1 VRTLLEA
8 GVAHVFT
15 LYGGHLEAIFQACR
29 EHRLALTD
37 VRHEVAAG
45 HAAEGYARAKRT
57 LGVCLVTAGPGF
69 TNVVSSIANAFLDR
83 TPLLYLCSSA
93 PLAATEINMVQSG
106 FDQAAVARPITKW
119 AHRVTLPA
127 DIPRL
132 VAQAIRIATAEPCGP
147 VLLDIP
153 SDVLFAPVD
162 PLAAPIPKALRT
174 EPPQP
179 AAPAVDA
186 ALSLLASARRPVIL
200 VGDGAYMA
208 CAEAEL
214 REFVDATGIP
224 VYSDYFAH
232 GLLPAS
238 HPLYGGTFFKLLEL
252 DDPGAR
258 PDVVLALGTRFGVF
272 TFGRGDRV
280 IPFDARVIHVD
291 VDAREIGRLRD
302 ADVSMVANARE
313 VLRALNR
320 ERATKPWRD
329 LAGWRARIE
338 EKKVSRSRRFAET
351 LLRSDPPIHPY
362 QAVTTAVDTVG
373 ADAIFVGDGAHA
385 HHWLAEAIRCEQP
398 GGFVTHGLFA
408 DAGLG
413 LGLAIGR
420 RGLHHRRIR
429 HHGATPT
436 ADRRRGSEQSKL
448 GCHQALPD
456 HGLGPWPEH
465 RGRSRRREIPRRRR
479 RLRMPGRARHAH
491 RGSEARARR
500 CARERAPGLHQ
511 RGGRADRGGAA
522 GIGGAEP
529 GRSPLR
535 AAEPANRALAGVR
548 AAPLAEC

>member
-1 VRTLLEA
+1 MRTLLEA

-93 PLAATEINMVQSG
+93 PLAASETNMVQSG

-413 LGLAIGR
+413 LGLAIGVQVAR
-420 RGLHHRRIR
+420 PEKRVVAVVGDGAVGFTIAEFDTMARHRLPIVVVVLNNRSW
-429 HHGATPT
+429 GATKHFQT
-436 ADRRRGSEQSKL
+436 MVSG
-448 GCHQALPD
+448 
-456 HGLGPWPEH
+456 
-465 RGRSRRREIPRRRR
+465 
-479 RLRMPGRARHAH
+479 PGRNIAVDLGDARYHDVAVAFGCLGAH
-491 RGSEARARR
+491 VTHIED
-500 CARERAPGLHQ
+500 LK
-511 RGGRADRGGAA
+511 
-522 GIGGAEP
+522 
-529 GRSPLR
+529 
-535 AAEPANRALAGVR
+535 PALEDALASGRPACINVEVELTAEEPPES
-548 AAPLAEC
+548 AALNLAALH